1 MRCRHMAA
9 NHPNLAVPI
18 PPGDLQNGQ
27 AASAWSLPKPAF
39 LLPTPLRT
47 LDWSRYV
54 TLVASVVYLGPGEEM
69 PDVGDEGRW
78 LIIEAN
84 DGKFYGTGGSW
95 KRSGEWVGYGSLSE
109 NDVSL
114 DTALAAAHRWAAKY
128 DVPTIWVQLAP

>member
-1 MRCRHMAA
+1 
-9 NHPNLAVPI
+9 
-18 PPGDLQNGQ
+18 
-27 AASAWSLPKPAF
+27 
-39 LLPTPLRT
+39 
-47 LDWSRYV
+47 V

-69 PDVGDEGRW
+69 PDVGDEGRL